1 MSLLVWLAV
10 ALSLSSTIVAGGDCP
25 GAHRNITMEAACREA
40 CGTATATATA
50 AAGEPMYQVCMRA
63 LGEDYRAGSVKE
75 AYEFAYDAAWQA
87 VASYGRTA
95 GWADYV
101 LGNGTLTGD
110 AKAAYGLVAGGSYRE
125 AEAAMGNV
133 CHRVMEDCG
142 VELSGDYRTAL
153 RDVAACRDRLAKLP
167 PSSLLTMVEKD
178 YTSTMLAYLLGKLI
192 GIK

>member
-1 MSLLVWLAV
+1 MSLLVCLAV

-40 CGTATATATA
+40 CGTA
-50 AAGEPMYQVCMRA
+50 AAGEPMYQVCMRE
-63 LGEDYRAGSVKE
+63 LGDDYRAGSVKE
-75 AYEFAYDAAWQA
+75 AYEFAYDVAWKA

-95 GWADYV
+95 GWAEYV

-125 AEAAMGNV
+125 AEAAMGQV
-133 CHRVMEDCG
+133 CHRVMDDCG
-142 VELSGDYRTAL
+142 LDLSDEYKTAL
-153 RDVAACRDRLAKLP
+153 RDVAACRDRLANMP

>member
-1 MSLLVWLAV
+1 MSPLAWLAV
-10 ALSLSSTIVAGGDCP
+10 ALSLSSFTIVAGGDCP

-40 CGTATATATA
+40 CGTA
-50 AAGEPMYQVCMRA
+50 AAGEPMYQVCLRE
-63 LGEDYRAGSVKE
+63 LGDDYRAGSVKE

-95 GWADYV
+95 GWAEYV

-125 AEAAMGNV
+125 AEAAMGQV
-133 CHRVMEDCG
+133 CHRVMDDCG
-142 VELSGDYRTAL
+142 LDLSDDYKTAL
-153 RDVAACRDRLAKLP
+153 RDVAACRDRLAKMP

>member
-1 MSLLVWLAV
+1 MSPLAWLAV
-10 ALSLSSTIVAGGDCP
+10 ALSLSSFTIVAGGDCP

-40 CGTATATATA
+40 CGTA

-101 LGNGTLTGD
+101 LGNGTLAGD

-125 AEAAMGNV
+125 VEAAMGNV

-167 PSSLLTMVEKD
+167 TARRCSPWLTR
-178 YTSTMLAYLLGKLI
+178 
-192 GIK
+192 